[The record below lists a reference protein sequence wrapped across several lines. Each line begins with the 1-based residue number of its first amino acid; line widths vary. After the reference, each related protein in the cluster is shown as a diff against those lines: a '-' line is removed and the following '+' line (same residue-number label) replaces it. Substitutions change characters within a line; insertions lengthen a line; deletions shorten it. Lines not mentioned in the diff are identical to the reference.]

1 MSRRSALFASR
12 ESIKEKARLRLREF
26 DVGDRFS
33 HLPLPKASVLL
44 PLMVREGKLHLLLT
58 LRSMQVGERGP
69 RPAVRGAGL
78 SGGRQGAKPRRDGGR
93 PHPRRVLPRG
103 LAQVP
108 SLPRPLEPCFPNFSP
123 GGVPKGTSGCFYT
136 PVTSLGL
143 ACQKNA
149 GYPETCDSKR

>member
-1 MSRRSALFASR
+1 MSRRSSLFASR
-12 ESIKEKARLRLREF
+12 ESVKEKARLRLREF

-78 SGGRQGAKPRRDGGR
+78 SGGRDGR
-93 PHPRRVLPRG
+93 ER
-103 LAQVP
+103 
-108 SLPRPLEPCFPNFSP
+108 
-123 GGVPKGTSGCFYT
+123 
-136 PVTSLGL
+136 SLGGMAYGHIL
-143 ACQKNA
+143 AGFSLGGLRRSHPCHVF
-149 GYPETCDSKR
+149 